1 MHARTNAS
9 WRRLRYA
16 AQIVA
21 CAALGLAAAATTARS
36 GTLSEV
42 SNFGSNPGRLKMFKY
57 VPARLQEPA
66 PLVVVLH
73 GCNQSASYFERSGWA
88 KYADENGFVLLVPEQ
103 QFGPGPV
110 FSPEGRNHPTR
121 CFNFAELRDSRRDSG
136 EALSIKQMIDTVK
149 DQVIPS
155 PGLADSRSGFPG
167 VR

>member
-1 MHARTNAS
+1 MYARPNAS

-21 CAALGLAAAATTARS
+21 CAALGLAAATTTARA

-57 VPARLQEPA
+57 VPARLHQPA

-88 KYADENGFVLLVPEQ
+88 KYADENGFVLLVP
-103 QFGPGPV
+103 
-110 FSPEGRNHPTR
+110 
-121 CFNFAELRDSRRDSG
+121 
-136 EALSIKQMIDTVK
+136 
-149 DQVIPS
+149 
-155 PGLADSRSGFPG
+155 
-167 VR
+167 